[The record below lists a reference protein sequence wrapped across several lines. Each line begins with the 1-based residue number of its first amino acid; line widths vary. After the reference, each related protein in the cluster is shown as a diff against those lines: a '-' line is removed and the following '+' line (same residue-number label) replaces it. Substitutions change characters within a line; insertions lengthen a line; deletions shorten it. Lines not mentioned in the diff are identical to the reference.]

1 MSVAAET
8 ITATRAR
15 IASSSRAEGPAR
27 GEEEEEE
34 EGTSRAT
41 AARGG
46 SRSQRRVDPP
56 RARRGAQRA
65 TRADGDDAETIA
77 RPQRGHRDHLGDA
90 EKDPD
95 AATSPTRAARESSG
109 EFRTSNQF

>member
-15 IASSSRAEGPAR
+15 TASSSRASTAR
-27 GEEEEEE
+27 GEEDGE
-34 EGTSRAT
+34 EGSSRAT

-65 TRADGDDAETIA
+65 TREDGDARDDAETIA
-77 RPQRGHRDHLGDA
+77 RARRDHRDDLGDA
-90 EKDPD
+90 AKDPD
-95 AATSPTRAARESSG
+95 AATAASPTRAAPIPTDAE
-109 EFRTSNQF
+109 ED